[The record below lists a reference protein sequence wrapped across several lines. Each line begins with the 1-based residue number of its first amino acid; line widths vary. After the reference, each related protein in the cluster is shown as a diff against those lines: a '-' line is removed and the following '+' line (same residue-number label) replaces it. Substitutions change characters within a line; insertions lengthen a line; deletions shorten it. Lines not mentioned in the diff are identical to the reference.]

1 MTNKRPVHEGYF
13 FEVTFVTDRVP
24 NVGVTGRFER
34 IAAIA

>member
-1 MTNKRPVHEGYF
+1 MIESSF
-13 FEVTFVTDRVP
+13 FELEKPRPDRVP